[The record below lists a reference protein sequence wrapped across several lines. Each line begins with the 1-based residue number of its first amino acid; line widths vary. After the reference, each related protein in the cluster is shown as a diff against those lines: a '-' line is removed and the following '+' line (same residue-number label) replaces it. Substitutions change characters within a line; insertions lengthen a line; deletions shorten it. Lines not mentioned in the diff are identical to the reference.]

1 MAADELTSGRQDA
14 SAGFPS
20 RTYPADDPHP
30 GVPTEV
36 DAAPWTENTSR
47 GTRQDRLWTALWRS
61 PELIGY
67 FALRDI
73 RLRYRQ
79 AVLGVVWVLV
89 QPVASVAVF
98 TVVFSRLAG
107 VSSQG
112 VPYPVFAL
120 VGMVTWTYFS
130 SAVLLGSNVL
140 VANANL
146 ISKVSFPRMAAP
158 AAALIPPGV
167 DLLVSL
173 VLVACAL
180 VLYRVPPTAHL
191 LAVPAW
197 LLLLGASAFG
207 MSLWLS
213 ALNVKYRDVQQAV
226 APV

>member
-14 SAGFPS
+14 SAGSPS

-61 PELIGY
+61 RELIGY

-130 SAVLLGSNVL
+130 SALLLGSSVL
-140 VANANL
+140 VNNANL
-146 ISKVSFPRMAAP
+146 ISKVYFPRIAAP
-158 AAALIPPGV
+158 AASLLPPGL
-167 DLLVSL
+167 DLVVSL
-173 VLVACAL
+173 VLVAAACL
-180 VLYRVPPTAHL
+180 VYGVGPTPQL
-191 LAVPAW
+191 LA
-197 LLLLGASAFG
+197 L
-207 MSLWLS
+207 
-213 ALNVKYRDVQQAV
+213 
-226 APV
+226 